1 MNNINARTYTIS
13 DFIQWSSKNELVISP
28 KYQRNS
34 VWNDDARSYLMD
46 TILRGLPIPPIFL
59 RIKID
64 IPAKKSFKE
73 IIDGQQ
79 RIRTILDFVE
89 NESFKVKKN
98 HNDEY
103 GGLKFSELPEGKQAD
118 ILNYPIIANIIT
130 DEDDGVIYDMFAR
143 LNSNNYVLNAQEI
156 RNAKYWGDFK
166 VLAYRISAEYKNFF
180 LERRIFGDKDFSR
193 MKDVELINSLL
204 IVFLEGIVTEKS
216 SYVDKIYAKYNEAN
230 AELDSAEFKLS
241 NVMNIIID
249 VYSSFP
255 SRVVFDNKNYF
266 YSLFCFLAHQMYGI
280 TDLEF
285 ARKQEFDFISIKEN
299 FDILTGKL
307 KNLIYDL
314 DFFTSLKE
322 GDAEKKAKFLSFDV
336 HNRRRTTDKE
346 GRLFRIKFLC
356 DYLL

>member
-13 DFIQWSSKNELVISP
+13 DFIQWNSKNELVISP

-46 TILRGLPIPPIFL
+46 TILRGMPIPPIFL

-64 IPAKKSFKE
+64 IPTKKSFKE

-89 NESFKVKKN
+89 NEGFKVKKN
-98 HNDEY
+98 HNDEF
-103 GGLKFSELPEGKQAD
+103 GGLKFSELPEDKQVD
-118 ILNYPIIANIIT
+118 ILSYPIVANIIT
-130 DEDDGVIYDMFAR
+130 DENDGVIYDMFAR
-143 LNSNNYVLNAQEI
+143 LNSNNYVLNSQEI
-156 RNAKYWGDFK
+156 RNAKFWGDFK

-180 LERRIFGDKDFSR
+180 LERHIFSDKDCSR

-204 IVFLEGIVTEKS
+204 IVLLEGIVTEKT
-216 SYVDKIYAKYNEAN
+216 SYVDKIYAKYNDAN
-230 AELDSAEFKLS
+230 EELNPAAERLY
-241 NVMNIIID
+241 NVMNVALNI
-249 VYSSFP
+249 YNSFP
-255 SRVVFDNKNYF
+255 TRVVFDNKNYF

-280 TDLEF
+280 PDLYF
-285 ARKQEFDFISIKEN
+285 ARIKDYDSNSIRENLYALENKLNNFIHDFEFY
-299 FDILTGKL
+299 T
-307 KNLIYDL
+307 
-314 DFFTSLKE
+314 TSKE
-322 GDAEKKAKFLSFDV
+322 GDAEKRADFFAFDF
-336 HNRRRTTDKE
+336 HNRKRTTDKE